1 MGQSYPGDEVRFY
14 PARRSGWHPVVM
26 QPSARRHATIGFAL
40 AGTGAILFA
49 TKGVF
54 SKALS
59 AGGVDYLTL
68 TALRAVLSLPMFAVL
83 ALSRGMSL
91 RRAPPRA
98 LLLSALAGV
107 LCYGCGALLDFRA
120 LELIDVSLERALMF
134 SYPALIVAW
143 YALARRT
150 LPSKKVLI
158 ALGFTYVGILLVVGA
173 FDLALWKQNLTG
185 ALLVLC
191 CAAMTAAYF
200 LLGER
205 AIAHLGSGGFTLVAM
220 AAATV
225 AVVVAF
231 LFTHSLERVL
241 HLDVRQWLLLLALAV
256 LCMFLP
262 ALCQAEGIRRLGA
275 QRGSLASTIGP
286 PAAMLLG
293 IVFLGEEPGTWQL
306 LGTALIIVGIAVIAR
321 PDSRVR

>member
-1 MGQSYPGDEVRFY
+1 MGTRFY
-14 PARRSGWHPVVM
+14 PARHTRWHSGVM
-26 QPSARRHATIGFAL
+26 QPSASRHATIGFAL

-59 AGGVDYLTL
+59 ASGVDYLTL
-68 TALRAVLSLPMFAVL
+68 TAMRALLSLPMFAAL
-83 ALSRGMSL
+83 ALWRGMSL
-91 RRAPPRA
+91 HRAPPRA
-98 LLLSALAGV
+98 LLLAALAGV

-143 YALARRT
+143 YALTRQG
-150 LPSKKVLI
+150 LPSKKVLV
-158 ALGFTYVGILLVVGA
+158 ALGFTYLGIVLVVGA
-173 FDLALWKQNLTG
+173 FDMALWRQNLAG

-205 AIAHLGSGGFTLVAM
+205 CIAQLGSGGFTVIAM
-220 AAATV
+220 AAAAVTV
-225 AVVVAF
+225 VAAF
-231 LFTHSLERVL
+231 LFTHRIDVVL
-241 HLDVRQWLLLLALAV
+241 QLDLQQWLLLLALAV

-262 ALCQAEGIRRLGA
+262 TLCQAEGIRRVGA

-293 IVFLGEEPGTWQL
+293 VAL
-306 LGTALIIVGIAVIAR
+306 LG
-321 PDSRVR
+321 

>member
-1 MGQSYPGDEVRFY
+1 
-14 PARRSGWHPVVM
+14 M
-26 QPSARRHATIGFAL
+26 QPSATRHATIGFAVAAL
-40 AGTGAILFA
+40 GAILFA

-68 TALRAVLSLPMFAVL
+68 TTLRAVLSLPMFAAL

-91 RRAPPRA
+91 RHAPPRA
-98 LLLSALAGV
+98 LLQAAVAGV

-143 YALARRT
+143 YALVRHS
-150 LPSKKVLI
+150 LPSRQLLI
-158 ALGFTYVGILLVVGA
+158 ALGFTYCGILLVVGA
-173 FDLALWKQNLTG
+173 FDLALWKQNLGG

-191 CAAMTAAYF
+191 CASMTAAYF

-205 AIAHLGSGGFTLVAM
+205 AMVHLGSGGFTVVAM
-220 AAATV
+220 AAAAV
-225 AVVVAF
+225 SVVVVF
-231 LFTHSLERVL
+231 LFTRPVALVAQL
-241 HLDVRQWLLLLALAV
+241 HLHQWALLLALAV

-262 ALCQAEGIRRLGA
+262 TLCQAEGIRRVGA

-293 IVFLGEEPGTWQL
+293 VTFLGERPSVWQL
-306 LGTALIIVGIAVIAR
+306 VGTALIMVGIVVIAR
-321 PDSRVR
+321 PGRKQGSPSNPA

>member
-1 MGQSYPGDEVRFY
+1 M
-14 PARRSGWHPVVM
+14 RS
-26 QPSARRHATIGFAL
+26 SASRHATIGFAL

-59 AGGVDYLTL
+59 ASGVDYLTL
-68 TALRAVLSLPMFAVL
+68 TAMRALLSLPMFAAL
-83 ALSRGMSL
+83 ALWRGMTL
-91 RRAPPRA
+91 HRAPPRA
-98 LLLSALAGV
+98 LLLAALAGV
-107 LCYGCGALLDFRA
+107 LCYACGALLDFRA

-143 YALARRT
+143 YALTGRG

-158 ALGFTYVGILLVVGA
+158 ALGFTYLGIVLVVGA
-173 FDLALWKQNLTG
+173 FDLSLWRQNLAG
-185 ALLVLC
+185 SLLVLC

-205 AIAHLGSGGFTLVAM
+205 CIPHLGSGGFTVVAM
-220 AAATV
+220 AAAAV
-225 AVVVAF
+225 AVVAAF
-231 LFTHSLERVL
+231 LFTHRIDAVL
-241 HLDVRQWLLLLALAV
+241 QLDRRQWLLLLALAV

-262 ALCQAEGIRRLGA
+262 TLCQAEGIRRVGA

-293 IVFLGEEPGTWQL
+293 VAMLGERPSLWQL
-306 LGTALIIVGIAVIAR
+306 LGTGLIMVGIFIIAR
-321 PDSRVR
+321 PPSPRN